1 MNWAD
6 FHRYRRLAGLS
17 VLGFAAGLAP
27 AIRADDEPAWF
38 TLNGLPEVSV
48 GVEAEGSTE
57 ETRVSGGGT
66 TYDHLS
72 VAPLAGL
79 HTAGSI
85 YHPNLLTF
93 DLGGDL
99 GWGWDTM
106 STSGSGLS
114 QTQNQ
119 SEELKRYL
127 AQFTLLA
134 AKPYNASFFA
144 AQDHAFRDYGTFSTY
159 TVDSTRYGGRLN
171 WNAGALSLNAD
182 LGYRN
187 ELDTGLNDST
197 EITETYFNFLTI
209 HQRKSGQT
217 TLSLHLNE
225 VDDVLNYGNHLNTRS
240 QSASISD
247 SETFGHRKQITSST
261 GLSYG
266 QSEYT
271 GQRIDTLNANES
283 VTINHSPKLES
294 YLMMNFNRSELR
306 PLTSSRL
313 QGSCGVR
320 HQLYESLT
328 STLEGH
334 GTHQEESAAA
344 SDSTFDQY
352 GLSLSENYTKR
363 LQSWGRLAVGVETG
377 MDHQDQNSSGGTILT
392 PSEPHQLYLPTSPSY
407 RPVYLSRPQVI
418 DSTIVVS
425 VGSDTLNP
433 PGSVVPDYTVT
444 SYGLLTRIDLVFPVT
459 AHVQSLLLTGD
470 NLSVT
475 VTYQSESASTSSYD
489 TFNASVQVRLDLFG
503 RFGVYGRVNWLD
515 NNAPPAALAQ
525 TLTDVVG
532 GADYNRKWF
541 RAGAEY
547 ESYDSNFTQYQALRF
562 FENFDFTLTD
572 ASSLNLDFNQ
582 TFYHYP
588 ANGDQSQYQFIGR
601 YNARLPMSIT
611 WYLEGGGTAQE
622 VSGTD
627 QLYGSARTGLS
638 WSRGKLSLRVGYEFN
653 TQSTASGGFTEERIK
668 HRFFTYLR
676 RSF

>member
-1 MNWAD
+1 M
-6 FHRYRRLAGLS
+6 
-17 VLGFAAGLAP
+17 
-27 AIRADDEPAWF
+27 
-38 TLNGLPEVSV
+38 
-48 GVEAEGSTE
+48 
-57 ETRVSGGGT
+57 
-66 TYDHLS
+66 
-72 VAPLAGL
+72 
-79 HTAGSI
+79 
-85 YHPNLLTF
+85 
-93 DLGGDL
+93 
-99 GWGWDTM
+99 
-106 STSGSGLS
+106 
-114 QTQNQ
+114 
-119 SEELKRYL
+119 
-127 AQFTLLA
+127 
-134 AKPYNASFFA
+134 
-144 AQDHAFRDYGTFSTY
+144 
-159 TVDSTRYGGRLN
+159 
-171 WNAGALSLNAD
+171 
-182 LGYRN
+182 
-187 ELDTGLNDST
+187 
-197 EITETYFNFLTI
+197 
-209 HQRKSGQT
+209 
-217 TLSLHLNE
+217 
-225 VDDVLNYGNHLNTRS
+225 
-240 QSASISD
+240 
-247 SETFGHRKQITSST
+247 
-261 GLSYG
+261 
-266 QSEYT
+266 
-271 GQRIDTLNANES
+271 
-283 VTINHSPKLES
+283 
-294 YLMMNFNRSELR
+294 
-306 PLTSSRL
+306 
-313 QGSCGVR
+313 
-320 HQLYESLT
+320 
-328 STLEGH
+328 
-334 GTHQEESAAA
+334 
-344 SDSTFDQY
+344 
-352 GLSLSENYTKR
+352 SLSENYTKR

-532 GADYNRKWF
+532 GADYN
-541 RAGAEY
+541 
-547 ESYDSNFTQYQALRF
+547 
-562 FENFDFTLTD
+562 
-572 ASSLNLDFNQ
+572 Q